1 MFRVIDPQ
9 LKITCALY
17 PRVERELPTA
27 KSKGWTKVG
36 GFLLRDKVD
45 YIPQPG
51 LQENFCA
58 CESNTIYLCGAA
70 TMGKMQP
77 YDAKVLTP
85 RGFVDMGSLAVGD
98 TITSRDGNAQNV
110 LQLFEHGLK
119 GVYRITFDD
128 GASTECGLEHLWSV
142 AFKKPHYKYSDYET
156 HTLEDIIFHISN
168 GEKAAIPFCLP
179 INFQSNKLPIK
190 PYTLG
195 VLLGDGCCRGC
206 NITVASDDSEVIE
219 RIENDGYK
227 CTKVKDPKSCDY
239 RLRREGLWE
248 ELTILG
254 LKGTYS
260 WEKFIPHVYL
270 HADVESRLE
279 LMQGLIDTDGHVDKL
294 GHIQFYTVSPQLAK
308 DVQWLIRSLGGRC
321 SIIVKKA
328 SFVYDGIKKQGR
340 DCYVLNINTPINHQ
354 IVCLNRKRER
364 LLKGYRNGRTQ
375 MRRVIKSIEY
385 VGKKQCRCI
394 LVSNPD
400 HLYVTDDF
408 IVTHNTFSMIFKVLY
423 GIDKKGF
430 SSAMISKRLQD
441 SKKGGSIFRDNE
453 IVLGA
458 FAGCNYNTAEI
469 PVFYWSQWLS
479 QHRLA
484 HTNFNTDNPAERA
497 QFIELAKKNQNGL
510 QQFDEADSMS
520 EFEYDYWQ
528 SRNRD
533 DSGMVP
539 QSTYSFNPP
548 GPDHYL
554 TRNLINGGYIGED
567 WYFKPE
573 MNGATRYYYKAGTSV
588 DEYIWG
594 DTPEEVVRAANIQ
607 ISQKDREAGLTEADM
622 VKSFTAFTGEA
633 SDNRMLVAST
643 GGQSVANLMQT
654 GAEQRAVLKGGYFGP
669 IDNEEINVN
678 RQMIHQLWDNPID
691 KDENIYATMDI
702 SKGGVDSDGC
712 PCIIWKGLRI
722 IAIEFFRKNHDS
734 EETHQLENFING
746 ILNRYNIPIA
756 NFAYDANG
764 IGGLIEDFLKKGA
777 RGISGQGRVEQEY
790 DENGNQ
796 VTVARYFNLRSQLL
810 GKTET
815 MLKKGEI
822 SVGVSKELVI
832 PYGKKG
838 QRRRFIDVLFD
849 EINVFI
855 ATDKNGKIYYRKKE
869 EYKDKFKSS
878 PDLLD
883 AISYRAIFE
892 LDTRERK
899 QPSKRVP
906 DNAYF
911 NLVNRPRIV
920 NPWRGYR

>member
-1 MFRVIDPQ
+1 MFRLINTNIKFPQ
-9 LKITCALY
+9 PY
-17 PRVERELPTA
+17 PRVERKLPTV
-27 KSKGWTKVG
+27 KDRGWTRVG

-51 LQENFCA
+51 LQERFCA

-85 RGFVDMGSLAVGD
+85 YGFVDMGSLSVGD
-98 TITSRDGNAQNV
+98 TITSRDGNTQNV
-110 LQLFEHGLK
+110 LRIFEHGLK
-119 GVYRITFDD
+119 DVYRITFDD

-156 HTLEDIIFHISN
+156 HTLEDIISHISN

-179 INFQSNKLPIK
+179 INFQSEKLPIK
-190 PYTLG
+190 PYTMG

-239 RLRREGLWE
+239 RLRRKGLWD
-248 ELTILG
+248 ELTVLG

-260 WEKFIPHVYL
+260 WEKFIPLVYL
-270 HADVESRLE
+270 HADVKSRLE
-279 LMQGLIDTDGHVDKL
+279 LMQGLIDTDGHIDKF

-308 DVQWLIRSLGGRC
+308 DVQWLVRSLGGRC
-321 SIIVKKA
+321 SIIVKKT
-328 SFVYDGIKKQGR
+328 SFVYDGIKKQDR

-354 IVCLNRKRER
+354 IVGLNRKRER

-453 IVLGA
+453 ILLGA

-469 PVFYWSQWLS
+469 PVFYWSQWMT

-510 QQFDEADSMS
+510 QQFDEADAMS
-520 EFEYDYWQ
+520 EFEYNYWQ

-554 TRNLINGGYIGED
+554 TKNLVNAGYIGSD

-573 MNGATRYYYKAGTSV
+573 MNGVTRYYYKLGDTV
-588 DEYIWG
+588 DDYIWG
-594 DTPEEVVRAANIQ
+594 DTREEVAERAGITLT
-607 ISQKDREAGLTEADM
+607 QKEIEAGLTIADM

-633 SDNRMLVAST
+633 ADNLMLVSST
-643 GGQSVANLMQT
+643 GGQSISNLAQT
-654 GAEQRAVLKGGYFGP
+654 GATQRAVLKGGYFGP
-669 IDNEEINVN
+669 IENNELNVSKD
-678 RQMIHQLWDNPID
+678 MITRLWENP
-691 KDENIYATMDI
+691 KDEDENMYATFDVGGG
-702 SKGGVDSDGC
+702 KGDSA
-712 PCIIWKGLRI
+712 PLIIWRGLQM
-722 IAIEFFRKNHDS
+722 IAIEYFTGEPTELAGWIKSN
-734 EETHQLENFING
+734 
-746 ILNRYNIPIA
+746 LNRYGVSVEH
-756 NFAYDANG
+756 FAYDGTGFGYFLQGLTNG
-764 IGGLIEDFLKKGA
+764 ISVTANKRPL
-777 RGISGQGRVEQEY
+777 QEY
-790 DENGNQ
+790 DEHGNPI
-796 VTVARYFNLRSQLL
+796 TRDEFFNCRSQLL
-810 GKTET
+810 GKLEVALKRGDISCVIDRNKQVKFGTKNET
-815 MLKKGEI
+815 
-822 SVGVSKELVI
+822 
-832 PYGKKG
+832 
-838 QRRRFIDVLFD
+838 RRFIDVLYD
-849 EINVFI
+849 GVNLFI
-855 ATDKNGKIYYRKKE
+855 TTKKNGKTYYNSKE
-869 EYKDKFKSS
+869 EFKARFKYS
-878 PDLLD
+878 PGELD
-883 AISYRAIFE
+883 AMSLRMVFE

-906 DNAYF
+906 DNAYY

-920 NPWRGYR
+920 NPWRGFR